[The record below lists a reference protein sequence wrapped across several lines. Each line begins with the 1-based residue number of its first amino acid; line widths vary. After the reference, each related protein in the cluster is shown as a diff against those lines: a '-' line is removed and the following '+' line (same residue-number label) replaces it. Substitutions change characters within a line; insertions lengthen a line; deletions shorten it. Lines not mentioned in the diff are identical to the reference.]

1 MNSQETEV
9 TAYRDEA
16 VFRRNYPLVWFLTL
30 VGPFALTGGVLFVMY
45 ELAGLNAVWQLV
57 STALAT
63 FFFFGKFVILGGSEG
78 DLLEVRE
85 FYTAEQL
92 VVLVLYMDVM
102 TASVLAFHLGFLF
115 RLPVIGGKLKAL
127 VDDGQFILQSN
138 RWMKRATFLGLLAF
152 VMFPLAA
159 TGSVGG
165 SIFGRLLGMSR
176 LGTFMGI
183 ALGNALG
190 CALMYFGS
198 EVITRYVGRDSPWLL
213 VGGITVIVA
222 ILLML
227 NHRYR
232 QLKTRQTTA
241 VEDVGYTYSAD
252 PNTKTSCDPSTSRE
266 GQ

>member
-9 TAYRDEA
+9 TALKDETA
-16 VFRRNYPLVWFLTL
+16 FRKAHPIAWFLTL
-30 VGPFALTGGVLFVMY
+30 VGPFLLTGAVLLVVW
-45 ELAGLNAVWQLV
+45 ELAGLNAVWRLV
-57 STALAT
+57 STAVAT

-115 RLPVIGGKLKAL
+115 RLPVAGGKLKAL

-138 RWMKRATFLGLLAF
+138 RWMKRATILGLVLF

-176 LGTFMGI
+176 MGTFAGI
-183 ALGNALG
+183 TLGNVLG
-190 CALMYFGS
+190 CSLMYFGS
-198 EVITRYVGRDSPWLL
+198 ELITQHIGRDNPLL
-213 VGGITVIVA
+213 LIGGIAVIG
-222 ILLML
+222 LML
-227 NHRYR
+227 WVLNRRFR
-232 QLKTRQTTA
+232 QLKARQ
-241 VEDVGYTYSAD
+241 GH
-252 PNTKTSCDPSTSRE
+252 
-266 GQ
+266 

>member
-16 VFRRNYPLVWFLTL
+16 AFRRDYPLVWFLTL
-30 VGPFALTGGVLFVMY
+30 VGPFALTVGVLFVLY
-45 ELAGLNAVWQLV
+45 QLAGLNAVWQLV
-57 STALAT
+57 STAFAT

-78 DLLEVRE
+78 DLLEVRG

-115 RLPVIGGKLKAL
+115 RFPVLGRKLKAL
-127 VDDGQFILQSN
+127 VEDGQFILQSN
-138 RWMKRATFLGLLAF
+138 RWMKRATFLGLVAF

-176 LGTFMGI
+176 PGTFTAI
-183 ALGNALG
+183 AIGNLLG

-198 EVITRYVGRDSPWLL
+198 ELITRHLDRDNP
-213 VGGITVIVA
+213 
-222 ILLML
+222 LLMIGGVAVIAVILWML
-227 NHRYR
+227 NRRYR
-232 QLKTRQTTA
+232 QFKSRHA
-241 VEDVGYTYSAD
+241 AD
-252 PNTKTSCDPSTSRE
+252 LSHDQPEPSTE
-266 GQ
+266 IGTM